1 MSQKM
6 NNKVVSEID
15 TVLDQSGVI
24 EIADTLA
31 TEIVILTYRDDEDLI
46 YTEDTESNE
55 QCFSPNAQEHYDDW
69 YRYIAKLIARLNRNK

>member
-1 MSQKM
+1 M

-24 EIADTLA
+24 ELADTLA
-31 TEIVILTYRDDEDLI
+31 TEMVMLTYDGYEEFI

-55 QCFSPNAQEHYDDW
+55 ECFTPNAQQVYDNW
-69 YRYIAKLIARLNRNK
+69 YDFITKEITRLNRNK